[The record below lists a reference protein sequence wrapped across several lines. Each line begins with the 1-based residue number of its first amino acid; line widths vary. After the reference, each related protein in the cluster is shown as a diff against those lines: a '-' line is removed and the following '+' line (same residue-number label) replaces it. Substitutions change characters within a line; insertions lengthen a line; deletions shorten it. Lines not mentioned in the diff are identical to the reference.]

1 MVTKKYYAIKQLKF
15 GNIVDEKPFLYLCHT
30 TCELFVPKSEK
41 FMSVQTLTNQIVFIY
56 DRLKS
61 QNRQN

>member
-1 MVTKKYYAIKQLKF
+1 MWIICA
-15 GNIVDEKPFLYLCHT
+15 
-30 TCELFVPKSEK
+30 KSEK

-56 DRLKS
+56 DWLKS

>member
-1 MVTKKYYAIKQLKF
+1 MVTKKYYAIKQPKF
-15 GNIVDEKPFLYLCHT
+15 GNTVDQK
-30 TCELFVPKSEK
+30 LFIFMSYYMWIICAKSEK

-56 DRLKS
+56 DWLKS

>member
-1 MVTKKYYAIKQLKF
+1 MQLNNFSLAILSIK
-15 GNIVDEKPFLYLCHT
+15 NSLYLCHT